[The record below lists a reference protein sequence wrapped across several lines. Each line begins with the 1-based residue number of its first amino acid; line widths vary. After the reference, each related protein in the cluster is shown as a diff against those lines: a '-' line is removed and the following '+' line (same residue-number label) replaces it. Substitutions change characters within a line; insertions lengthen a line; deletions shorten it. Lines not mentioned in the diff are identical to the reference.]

1 MFRVINK
8 DLRIHGSKLQPIA
21 ELLKIS
27 GQVHVPF
34 IVGGL
39 GPASQIPFLEYLL
52 KYNSKAASDQDH
64 IGYMLIHATSLPDR
78 TTALKQR
85 QSGDGSLYRE
95 IERAILTFAIHAH
108 KQGFSSISFI
118 CNTIHAWRDELQP
131 KMPIPWVSLIDATVQ
146 TIQEEHPQAKRVGIL
161 ETDGTL
167 ITGLYTRTIRQNN
180 LDPINLKLNSS
191 QQNAVMDAI
200 YNKQYGIK
208 ATGVVVSQNAVKILQ
223 SAADYFVQQGAEVII
238 AGCTEIPLALNE
250 QTYNEVPI
258 IDPVACLAK
267 TLLKLAMNK
276 SAHRLY

>member
-1 MFRVINK
+1 M
-8 DLRIHGSKLQPIA
+8 QPIA
-21 ELLKIS
+21 KLLKIS
-27 GQVHVPF
+27 GQTHVPF

-39 GPASQIPFLEYLL
+39 GPASQIPFLKYLL
-52 KYNSKAASDQDH
+52 KYSSKTVTDQNH
-64 IGYMLIHATSLPDR
+64 IGYMLANATPLPDR

-85 QSGDGSLYRE
+85 QSGDDSLYRE

-146 TIQEEHPQAKRVGIL
+146 MIREEYPQAKRIGIL

-167 ITGLYTRTIRQNN
+167 ITELYTRTIRQNN

-191 QQNAVMDAI
+191 QQNAVMEAI

-208 ATGVVVSQNAVKILQ
+208 ATGAVPSKNTVRILQ
-223 SAADYFVQQGAEVII
+223 SAAGYLVQQGAEII
-238 AGCTEIPLALNE
+238 VAGCTEIPLVLNK
-250 QTYNEVPI
+250 QTYKEVPI

-276 SAHRLY
+276 SA